1 MSKTKRI
8 LPQILKKPVSRPD
21 YYAED
26 EVIWR
31 FLNSGR
37 LLTDFEKQEKAL
49 FEYMKVPYTKIDN
62 PNIQQLIHKLAV
74 RCGMIGFTYE
84 PFPTEGQYKGER
96 GTILYLRMQWL
107 SLTTG
112 DNLRNCAG
120 KICKLYKDEYYNNPD
135 SVYSE
140 YMRIKKHN
148 KAVKQLK
155 NLSVEEIEYL
165 LSELV

>member
-1 MSKTKRI
+1 MTKTKRD
-8 LPQILKKPVSRPD
+8 LPKILKKPVSRPD

-31 FLNSGR
+31 FLNGGR
-37 LLTDFEKQEKAL
+37 LLTDFDEQEKAL

-84 PFPTEGQYKGER
+84 PFPTEDLYKGER

-107 SLTTG
+107 YLTTNK
-112 DNLRNCAG
+112 NLRDCAD
-120 KICKLYKDEYYNNPD
+120 KICKLY
-135 SVYSE
+135 
-140 YMRIKKHN
+140 RKKYE
-148 KAVKQLK
+148 K
-155 NLSVEEIEYL
+155 III
-165 LSELV
+165 